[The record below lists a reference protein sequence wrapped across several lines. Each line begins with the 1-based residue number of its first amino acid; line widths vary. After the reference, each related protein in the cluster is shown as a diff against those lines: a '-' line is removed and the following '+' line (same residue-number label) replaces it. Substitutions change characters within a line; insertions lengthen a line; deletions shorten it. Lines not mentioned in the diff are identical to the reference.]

1 MRPEGRSH
9 RSRRGSGAP
18 ESRRTCQPVAYGA
31 AGHFPASLADL
42 SRFYPID
49 ATSHKLPS
57 AGPGLNGT
65 SAQPT
70 MSADGGTSNVSTIEI
85 CLVRS
90 ACHSIS
96 SAQWPLR
103 PKNRQSVRDANDPI
117 ENLLA
122 VERKSS

>member
-1 MRPEGRSH
+1 MREYQVRICEGLGVKFPGPT
-9 RSRRGSGAP
+9 RR
-18 ESRRTCQPVAYGA
+18 
-31 AGHFPASLADL
+31 
-42 SRFYPID
+42 
-49 ATSHKLPS
+49 
-57 AGPGLNGT
+57 
-65 SAQPT
+65 
-70 MSADGGTSNVSTIEI
+70 TSNVSTIEI